1 VCKSGGLA
9 FLKPRALCLAG
20 GLLQAGER
28 AHRKVDGMDQH
39 FLKLGDDVI
48 VTSRP
53 HAGREGYV
61 IGITSHDGE
70 ATPDSVSVRLLGS
83 PRLDVSLKSND
94 LKKPEKVR

>member
-1 VCKSGGLA
+1 M
-9 FLKPRALCLAG
+9 AG
-20 GLLQAGER
+20 SLLQADER
-28 AHRKVDGMDQH
+28 AHREGNDMDQH
-39 FLKLGDDVI
+39 SLKLGDDVI
-48 VTSRP
+48 VTAGP

-94 LKKPEKVR
+94 LEKHENAS